1 MEVDTKITKA
11 RFLRLHRPFSLN
23 AFPASRTMNL
33 FVTSVTNLFVT
44 SVTNRVTSS
53 SVIAMSRVHF
63 DHLPLV
69 LTKMNTAS
77 REENADI

>member
-1 MEVDTKITKA
+1 MEVDAKITKA
-11 RFLRLHRPFSLN
+11 RFLLRLQCPFSLI
-23 AFPASRTMNL
+23 AFPADIYTFRTMNL

-63 DHLPLV
+63 DQLYIGYIIIPH
-69 LTKMNTAS
+69 T
-77 REENADI
+77 